1 MYNSSDQMIPLRD
14 NVRSGS
20 FPIVNTTLIIANIAV
35 FLYEIYLGDGLRSF
49 IMENGVIPAVVT
61 SFEPIS
67 IEERLVPFFTSM
79 FIHGDLFHIIGNMLF
94 LYIFGDNVEDR
105 MGHVKYLSFYI
116 LTGLGAAILQIMMNV
131 NSVIPMVGA
140 SGAISGVLGA
150 YLLYFPHARVLAL
163 VPVFVFIQLIHIPST
178 IFIGLWFVMQF
189 MSGVMT
195 VGGPDTGGVAFWAH
209 VGGFIAGL
217 VIAGRFAKKNYRQ
230 KIFNGYNS

>member
-20 FPIVNTTLIIANIAV
+20 FPIVNTTLIIANIAG
-35 FLYEIYLGDGLRSF
+35 FLYEIYLGDGLRLF

-67 IEERLVPFFTSM
+67 VYERLVPFFTSM

-105 MGHVKYLSFYI
+105 MGHVKYLLFYI
-116 LTGLGAAILQIMMNV
+116 LTGLGAAILQIIMNV

-163 VPVFVFIQLIHIPST
+163 VPIFVFIQLIYIPST

-189 MSGVMT
+189 MSGVIT

-217 VIAGRFAKKNYRQ
+217 IIAGRFGKKNYMQ